1 LTVEQTALHQ
11 RLLDIVKRFSQ
22 RRILVIGD
30 SIADQ
35 FIYGAIARVSREAP
49 VFILNHEHTETVPGG
64 AANCALNLAAL
75 GASVSLISVAGDD
88 TAGRALVEKLGA
100 AGVDCDGLLT
110 SSKLQTT
117 TKVRILA
124 GQLHSTRQ
132 QVIRIDYAGDPMGDA
147 GLRSQLKD
155 SARKQISGANAVI
168 ISDYNYGVADAN
180 IVAST
185 RDAAQGNIPLL
196 ADSRFRLGDFA
207 GFTSATP
214 NQDEVEQLL
223 GKKFTQLAEL
233 EIAGEEL
240 RERLGFRALLITRG
254 SNGMSLL
261 EDGMAPVHLDAV
273 GSHEPV
279 DVTGAG
285 DTVMAAY
292 SLALA
297 CGATFQDAARLA
309 NYAGGLVVM
318 KRGTAAITHEELE
331 NSILHD
337 ELS

>member
-1 LTVEQTALHQ
+1 
-11 RLLDIVKRFSQ
+11 
-22 RRILVIGD
+22 
-30 SIADQ
+30 
-35 FIYGAIARVSREAP
+35 
-49 VFILNHEHTETVPGG
+49 
-64 AANCALNLAAL
+64 
-75 GASVSLISVAGDD
+75 
-88 TAGRALVEKLGA
+88 
-100 AGVDCDGLLT
+100 
-110 SSKLQTT
+110 
-117 TKVRILA
+117 
-124 GQLHSTRQ
+124 
-132 QVIRIDYAGDPMGDA
+132 MGDA

-168 ISDYNYGVADAN
+168 ISDYNYGVADAH

-261 EDGMAPVHLDAV
+261 EEGMAPVQTRSKGDH
-273 GSHEPV
+273 GPV
-279 DVTGAG
+279 APASG
-285 DTVMAAY
+285 MFRNK
-292 SLALA
+292 
-297 CGATFQDAARLA
+297 CGHRRPPD
-309 NYAGGLVVM
+309 
-318 KRGTAAITHEELE
+318 
-331 NSILHD
+331 
-337 ELS
+337 